1 MINIDSLLANY
12 EEHPDYSVKPIK
24 NNKINIEFVKSNSKR
39 KNVLVELYRPTGRF
53 YLNKKEDWVNI
64 RDLEGI
70 ASNEDVMV
78 WIEEDS
84 ELLK

>member
-1 MINIDSLLANY
+1 MINIDSLLAYY
-12 EEHPDYSVKPIK
+12 ENHPDYTVKPIK
-24 NNKINIEFVKSNSKR
+24 NNKINIEFVKSNRKR

-53 YLNKKEDWVNI
+53 YLNKEDKWVNI

-70 ASNEDVMV
+70 FSNEDVMV
-78 WIEEDS
+78 WIEKDS